1 MASDRTRKV
10 VIAGVLG
17 AISALLGWTRLGF
30 IPWFT
35 GASLTIMH
43 VPVIIGAILEGPVVG
58 LAVGLIFGAFS
69 MLQAAIAP
77 SGPADVWFTNPL
89 LAVLPRLFIG
99 PVAWLVYGLLNRRP
113 RWGVAIAVLAAPF
126 FALAFIELVG
136 YSFWPAFAAFL
147 VTGVLLVLL
156 VWQTL
161 REKPETALVGA
172 GIIGSLTNT
181 VLVLGMIGLLGLL
194 PWQALP
200 PIALIN
206 GVPEAIGS
214 ALITVAVVA
223 AWRRIQIGSQRGSR
237 L

>member
-1 MASDRTRKV
+1 MSSERTRKI

-43 VPVIIGAILEGPVVG
+43 VPVIIGAVLEGPWVG
-58 LAVGLIFGAFS
+58 AAIGLVFGGFS

-77 SGPADVWFTNPL
+77 TGPTDVWFTNPL

-99 PVAWLVYGLLNRRP
+99 PLAWLVY
-113 RWGVAIAVLAAPF
+113 
-126 FALAFIELVG
+126 
-136 YSFWPAFAAFL
+136 
-147 VTGVLLVLL
+147 
-156 VWQTL
+156 
-161 REKPETALVGA
+161 TALKRWTTPALIAA
-172 GIIGSLTNT
+172 GIVGSLTNT
-181 VLVLGMIGLLGLL
+181 FLVLGMIGVLGYL

-200 PIALIN
+200 PIVLAN
-206 GVPEAIGS
+206 GVPEAVVS
-214 ALITVAVVA
+214 AIITVAVVA
-223 AWRRIQIGSQRGSR
+223 AWRRIEVGSSQGAQ